1 MSTSRKL
8 PSGLMALK
16 KIVEGTSESTGQQF
30 FDSLVKNLGEILGVH
45 GVWITE
51 YLEEQNRLRAL
62 SFFLDG
68 KFVDEYEYKVTGTP
82 CEPVLENEGICHVPE
97 RVIELFPND
106 PDLEPLGA
114 VSYMGIAL
122 KDIDG
127 KVLGHLAMLDDKPME
142 EIPEAFAIFNIFAS
156 RATAELRRLN
166 SDKILIGHKEKLNR
180 LINGSQELILEFDES
195 LHITQVNEAA
205 IKTLNFPIDSYEKKP
220 IADLL
225 DVASFDSLL
234 SAVQL
239 VRAQGLGLSSLWVN
253 GPLYCLP
260 QNKAKIPVE
269 GRLSAYQYRGKNF
282 YALFIRSIRE
292 KIASEKTIRKLD
304 LETTLLREKINENQF
319 DEIIGNSDA
328 IKKTT
333 SLISRVAKTD
343 STVLVEGETGTGKEL
358 IARAIF
364 KSSLR
369 KDEPFITLNCASL
382 PSELIESELFG
393 HIKGAFTGATASR
406 DGRFLLAD
414 KGTIF
419 LDEIGELPLQLQ
431 PKLLRVLQEGT
442 FEPVGSAETR
452 KVNVRIISATN
463 RDLQSEIKKG
473 SFREDLFY
481 RLNIFPISVPPLRN
495 RGKDVELLA
504 EAFIQKF
511 SKRYGFKVK
520 ALDHATRSAISKYT
534 WPGNVRELQNIVERA
549 IIISQNGQIDLVS
562 LLSGGNEQNKADVMT
577 SDQDIIYNEN
587 EMREKEKLNIIKA
600 LEMTGW
606 KISGSN
612 GAASLL
618 GIPSTT
624 LNSRIMKLGIS
635 LSNHK

>member
-1 MSTSRKL
+1 MSNSGKL

-16 KIVEGTSESTGQQF
+16 KIVEGTSASTGQQF
-30 FDSLVKNLGEILGVH
+30 FESLVKNLGEILGVH

-51 YLEEQNRLRAL
+51 YLEDQNRLRAL

-68 KFVDEYEYKVTGTP
+68 KFVTEYEYKVTGTP
-82 CEPVLENEGICHVPE
+82 CEPVLQNEGICHIPD
-97 RVIELFPND
+97 RVIELFPSD

-122 KDIDG
+122 KHSDG
-127 KVLGHLAMLDDKPME
+127 KILGHLAMLDNKPME

-166 SDKILIGHKEKLNR
+166 ADKILIDHKEKLNR
-180 LINGSQELILEFDES
+180 LINGSQELILEFNES
-195 LHITQVNEAA
+195 LNITQVNEAA
-205 IKTLNFPIDSYEKKP
+205 IKVLNFPKASYERKL
-220 IADLL
+220 ITDLV
-225 DVASFDSLL
+225 DVENRDHLL

-239 VRAQGLGLSSLWVN
+239 VREQGLGLSPLRIK
-253 GPLYCLP
+253 GPLFCMPL
-260 QNKAKIPVE
+260 NKAKFPVE
-269 GRLSAYQYRGKNF
+269 GTLSTYQYQNKNF
-282 YALFIRSIRE
+282 YALFIRSIQE
-292 KIASEKTIRKLD
+292 KIASEKIIRKLD
-304 LETTLLREKINENQF
+304 LETTLLKEKIYENQF

-328 IKKTT
+328 IKKTI
-333 SLISRVAKTD
+333 SLIGRVAKTD
-343 STVLVEGETGTGKEL
+343 STVLVEGDTGTGKEL

-364 KSSLR
+364 KNSLR
-369 KDEPFITLNCASL
+369 KDESFITLNCASL

-406 DGRFLLAD
+406 EGRFLLAD

-442 FEPVGSAETR
+442 FEPVGSSETR
-452 KVNVRIISATN
+452 KVNVRIIAATN
-463 RDLQSEIKKG
+463 RDLQAEIRKG

-495 RGKDVELLA
+495 RGKDIEMLA
-504 EAFIQKF
+504 DAFIQKF
-511 SKRYGFKVK
+511 SKKYGFKIK
-520 ALDHATRSAISKYT
+520 ALDHASKSALSKYA

-549 IIISQNGQIDLVS
+549 IIISQDGHIDLIS
-562 LLSGGNEQNKADVMT
+562 LLSGGIEQKNAEALNAN
-577 SDQDIIYNEN
+577 QDIIYNES
-587 EMREKEKLNIIKA
+587 EMREMEKLNIIKA
-600 LEMTGW
+600 LEITGW

-612 GAASLL
+612 GTASLL

-635 LSNHK
+635 K

>member
-1 MSTSRKL
+1 MTTSGKL
-8 PSGLMALK
+8 PSGLIALK

-30 FDSLVKNLGEILGVH
+30 FESLVKNLGEILGVH

-51 YLEEQNRLRAL
+51 YLEDQNRLRAL

-82 CEPVLENEGICHVPE
+82 CEPVLENEGICHIPN

-106 PDLEPLGA
+106 PDLKPLGA

-122 KDIDG
+122 KDSDG
-127 KVLGHLAMLDDKPME
+127 KVLGHLAMLDNKPME
-142 EIPEAFAIFNIFAS
+142 EIPEAFAIFKIFAS
-156 RATAELRRLN
+156 RAAAELRRLN
-166 SDKILIGHKEKLNR
+166 SNKILIDHKEKLNR
-180 LINGSQELILEFDES
+180 LINGSQELILEFNES

-205 IKTLNFPIDSYEKKP
+205 SKALNFPHASYEKKL
-220 IADLL
+220 ITDLL
-225 DVASFDSLL
+225 EVASRDNLL

-239 VRAQGLGLSSLWVN
+239 VREQGLGISSLWVN

-260 QNKAKIPVE
+260 LNKAKIPVE
-269 GRLSAYQYRGKNF
+269 GTLSAYQYRSKNY
-282 YALFIRSIRE
+282 YALFIRSIQE
-292 KIASEKTIRKLD
+292 KIASEKTIKKLD
-304 LETTLLREKINENQF
+304 LETTLLREKIYENQF

-328 IKKTT
+328 IKKTI
-333 SLISRVAKTD
+333 SLINRVAKTD
-343 STVLVEGETGTGKEL
+343 STVLIEGDTGTGKEL

-364 KSSLR
+364 KISLR

-393 HIKGAFTGATASR
+393 HIKGAFTGATAAR

-442 FEPVGSAETR
+442 FEPVGSSETR

-495 RGKDVELLA
+495 RGKDIELLA
-504 EAFIQKF
+504 KAFIQKF
-511 SKRYGFKVK
+511 SKKYGFKIK
-520 ALDHATRSAISKYT
+520 ALDHATISAISKYA

-549 IIISQNGQIDLVS
+549 IIISQDGHIDLIS
-562 LLSGGNEQNKADVMT
+562 LLAGGNEQRKDDVLIT
-577 SDQDIIYNEN
+577 SQDIVYNEN
-587 EMREKEKLNIIKA
+587 EMREIEKLNIIKA
-600 LEMTGW
+600 LKMTGW

-612 GAASLL
+612 GAAMLL
-618 GIPSTT
+618 EIPSTT
-624 LNSRIMKLGIS
+624 LNSRIMKLRIS
-635 LSNHK
+635 KNN